1 MDQQKEQ
8 LTRKLLLN
16 SNSRGVT
23 DEVVPMEDTLEDAEY
38 AEEYTEGTF
47 QSGSF
52 WESST
57 SVYENDW
64 QGRVETHE
72 MFRRS
77 YE

>member
-1 MDQQKEQ
+1 MDQQTEQ

-23 DEVVPMEDTLEDAEY
+23 DEVVPMDETLEDAEY
-38 AEEYTEGTF
+38 AEEYSQGTF

-52 WESST
+52 WGNSNSAHEH
-57 SVYENDW
+57 EW

>member
-1 MDQQKEQ
+1 MDQQTDK

-16 SNSRGVT
+16 SNSRGVA
-23 DEVVPMEDTLEDAEY
+23 DEVVPMDGTLEDTEY
-38 AEEYTEGTF
+38 AEVYTDGTF

-52 WESST
+52 WGISNTVHEH
-57 SVYENDW
+57 EW

>member
-23 DEVVPMEDTLEDAEY
+23 DEVVPMEETLEDAEY

-47 QSGSF
+47 ESGSF

-57 SVYENDW
+57 SVHEHDW

>member
-1 MDQQKEQ
+1 MDQQTKQ

-23 DEVVPMEDTLEDAEY
+23 DEVVPMDETLEDAEFGG
-38 AEEYTEGTF
+38 EYTDGTF

-52 WESST
+52 WASSN
-57 SVYENDW
+57 SIREHEW

>member
-1 MDQQKEQ
+1 MDQQTDK

-23 DEVVPMEDTLEDAEY
+23 DEVVPMDETLEDAEY
-38 AEEYTEGTF
+38 AEEYSQGTF

-52 WESST
+52 WGNSNSAHGHE
-57 SVYENDW
+57 W